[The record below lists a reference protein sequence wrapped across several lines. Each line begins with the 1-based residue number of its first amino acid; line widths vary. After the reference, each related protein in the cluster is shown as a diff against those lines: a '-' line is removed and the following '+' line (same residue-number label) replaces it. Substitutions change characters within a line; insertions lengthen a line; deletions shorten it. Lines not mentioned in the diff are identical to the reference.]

1 MGRTFGALHC
11 GGEETGDQASNA
23 DSGVSAL
30 DAKPE
35 RAPSE
40 PWEADPPVPVD
51 GWIPYNDYAPI
62 CGFWVSVEPA
72 KLPPITWQPCRV
84 NNQTSTKSCREM
96 VTDWPPQAF
105 TNQLIS
111 PGTAVQRRRD
121 GRLILM
127 TARYEN
133 PWTIRLA
140 ADLDGPVLVA
150 ISERSPSQCVVN
162 ELGGDGDHYAFEVF
176 DSEAKGELSDYGGGA
191 IGGHL
196 DDPHPKVLKHYHDK
210 LARGFAAGEPGL
222 LELPSFTLSSWTD
235 GGVIKSIP
243 TGDVE
248 GSLAQNWPFFFGST
262 LFWAA
267 DSSAVN
273 KQKVYTDAAG
283 TKDFLTFGADPTRGV
298 ADLGTDGQSLVW
310 IEGSE
315 RPSTSAPFP
324 KVLIATSPFTTDP
337 AQIQRRVLRTD
348 LTGYPFGTSPFVVGC
363 GYAARSMTMARDGG
377 FQNVT
382 IVVRLSD
389 GYAWFLPD
397 GALLDWGWR
406 TPLALTCDELVILV
420 SVKSRFTV
428 ARVRLDSLGPPTPP

>member
-1 MGRTFGALHC
+1 MTRAHAAPTISRALLTSATFLTSAMVFGALH
-11 GGEETGDQASNA
+11 
-23 DSGVSAL
+23 
-30 DAKPE
+30 
-35 RAPSE
+35 
-40 PWEADPPVPVD
+40 
-51 GWIPYNDYAPI
+51 WIPYNDYDPI

-72 KLPPITWQPCRV
+72 KLPPITWQPCRA
-84 NNQTSTKSCREM
+84 NDQTSTKSCREM
-96 VTDWPPQAF
+96 VTDWPLQAF

-140 ADLDGPVLVA
+140 AELDGRVLVA

-162 ELGGDGDHYAFEVF
+162 ELGGDGDHYTFEVF

-210 LARGFAAGEPGL
+210 LTRGFAAGEPGL

-298 ADLGTDGQSLVW
+298 ADLDRRQRAAVDERSVSEGAHRDVPVHDRPGADPTSRPANGSPREPVRHVTLRGRLRLRGAADDDDSGRLPPQRCRDRAPRRRLRLV
-310 IEGSE
+310 S
-315 RPSTSAPFP
+315 
-324 KVLIATSPFTTDP
+324 
-337 AQIQRRVLRTD
+337 
-348 LTGYPFGTSPFVVGC
+348 
-363 GYAARSMTMARDGG
+363 
-377 FQNVT
+377 
-382 IVVRLSD
+382 SD
-389 GYAWFLPD
+389 GWQSV
-397 GALLDWGWR
+397 G
-406 TPLALTCDELVILV
+406 LAQATRDHV
-420 SVKSRFTV
+420 
-428 ARVRLDSLGPPTPP
+428 